1 MKKTY
6 QEPVVD
12 VTMFFVEDVIT
23 TSGNGITG
31 GEPGPD
37 VGGAG
42 SED

>member
-23 TSGNGITG
+23 TSDPNWG
-31 GEPGPD
+31 GGR
-37 VGGAG
+37 V
-42 SED
+42 